1 MTPIDKKVAFIG
13 AGMMGSAMITGII
26 QGNLIAPQDLIA
38 VDPDQAKGA
47 KLVQECGIRHAMDS
61 HGVVEKVNI
70 LVLAIKPQ
78 YFHIACQQ
86 LRGQLSEVDLVIS
99 IMAGVTIDAIKT
111 ALNVSSVVRAMPN
124 TPGAIG
130 QGMTVWVASSA
141 VSDEYLAITEQLLG
155 ALGVVMRVQQ
165 EHALDMSTAVSGSG
179 PAFVLLFMEAMI
191 DAAVH
196 LGFSRAEAQTLVMQ
210 TVKGT
215 SAYLEVSG
223 EHPAVLRNQVTSPA
237 GTTAEGLYHLEREG
251 FRHAIA
257 RAIWGAYQRSAQ
269 LGGKTTR
276 NPDTST

>member
-1 MTPIDKKVAFIG
+1 MNPIDKKVAFIG
-13 AGMMGSAMITGII
+13 AGMMGSAMIKVII
-26 QGNLIAPQDLIA
+26 QGNLIVPHDLIA
-38 VDPDQAKGA
+38 VDPDQVKGA
-47 KLVQECGIRHAMDS
+47 ALVREFGILHALDS
-61 HGVVEKVNI
+61 HSVVEHVNI
-70 LVLAIKPQ
+70 LILAIKPQ

-99 IMAGVTIDAIKT
+99 IMAGVTIDTIKT

-141 VSDEYLAITEQLLG
+141 VNDEYLAITEQLLG
-155 ALGVVMRVQQ
+155 ALGEVMRVQQ
-165 EHALDMSTAVSGSG
+165 EQAIDMATAVSGSG
-179 PAFVLLFMEAMI
+179 PAFVLLFTEAMI

-196 LGFSRAEAQTLVMQ
+196 LGFSRAEAQTLVIQ
-210 TVKGT
+210 TIKGT
-215 SAYLEVSG
+215 TLYLEASG

-251 FRHAIA
+251 FRHGVA

-269 LGGKTTR
+269 LGGKSTR